1 MLIRTCFMS
10 IAFVRPTQMLQNLV
24 GQSAV
29 DCCISEHGSS
39 TPSLLISDGYEFL
52 WGTLFFATKKN

>member
-1 MLIRTCFMS
+1 MLIRTCFIS
-10 IAFVRPTQMLQNLV
+10 IAFVRLTQRLQNLV

-39 TPSLLISDGYEFL
+39 IPNLLVSDGYEL
-52 WGTLFFATKKN
+52 LRGTLFFATKNN